1 MRYRALTIHENGL
14 LLTHAGVLP
23 QWTAEQPMALAAE
36 VERELPAGAGARSWQ
51 TSWQR
56 GGQMGPGLA
65 RHRTPLRRAERHH
78 PPAPLQ
84 HGRGDGPEEQG
95 KSRQHVDGL
104 NALVRRPLPVGRGHH
119 RGLLA
124 PVHAWTGDTPQP
136 HGAGHGMRLGR
147 QAHGGAAGAE
157 FGAALADPDGLPTI
171 LHPSCLRQLPCKGR
185 HTAWQPPPANLYP
198 LTSPKARSLLAA
210 ALTRRAMPSRQLL

>member
-1 MRYRALTIHENGL
+1 MKTACCSRTPVYCRNG
-14 LLTHAGVLP
+14 P
-23 QWTAEQPMALAAE
+23 RSSQWRWQRKSSANRRPGL
-36 VERELPAGAGARSWQ
+36 ERIPGRHLR
-51 TSWQR
+51 QR
-56 GGQMGPGLA
+56 GGQIGLGLA
-65 RHRTPLRRAERHH
+65 WLRTPLRRAERHH

-104 NALVRRPLPVGRGHH
+104 NALVRRPLPVGRGRH

-136 HGAGHGMRLGR
+136 HGAGQGMRLGR
-147 QAHGGAAGAE
+147 QAHVGAAGAE

-171 LHPSCLRQLPCKGR
+171 PHPSCLRQLPCKGR
-185 HTAWQPPPANLYP
+185 LTAWQPRPANLYP
-198 LTSPKARSLLAA
+198 LTPPKARSLLAA